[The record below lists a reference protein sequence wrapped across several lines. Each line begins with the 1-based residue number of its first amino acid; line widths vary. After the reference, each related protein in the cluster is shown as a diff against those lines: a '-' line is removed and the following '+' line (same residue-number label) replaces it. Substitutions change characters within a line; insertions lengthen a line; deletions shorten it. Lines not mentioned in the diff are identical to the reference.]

1 MHRSRISRLRISC
14 SSPLHDT
21 IPVIARMPLSISQEV
36 LRPIEVGE
44 HMHRRWTE
52 IGPTLQTLSDV
63 VHTVIDVVS

>member
-1 MHRSRISRLRISC
+1 MR
-14 SSPLHDT
+14 
-21 IPVIARMPLSISQEV
+21 LSIPQEV